1 MRRLFWK
8 ILLGFWL
15 TLLTVT
21 ILVAAFSYFYFVR
34 QLHGPGEIAEGR
46 RVAPLLESVANSLQS
61 SGSAGL
67 DPLVH
72 NWPRF
77 ITNQLMVVDESGREI
92 LGHPLPQ
99 AVREEAKN
107 QLARHVPPEEKDAR
121 EVLAPDKHRYLVF
134 VLANVARHGPPHLLH
149 GPPLQLLVGITLA
162 GLLFSSALAWYLT
175 RPLKTLSQ
183 AFANVADGKLDTRV
197 GPQMGKRRD
206 EIADLGADFDR
217 MAERL
222 KSLVSA
228 QRQLLH
234 DVSHELRSPLGRL
247 QLAVGLA
254 RQQPERIASSLDR
267 IELEAS
273 RLDSLVGEILTI
285 SRLEANGEQQWDEYF
300 DLYELI
306 DSVVADARFEADN
319 AGVALSLE
327 QQDGSAEALMHGR
340 AELMHRAL
348 ENILRN
354 ALKYSKSGDTVTLR
368 MNHSPA
374 QDEMSIRIMDQGP
387 GVPGEQLA
395 TIFEPFVRLSE
406 GRSGSGYGLGLA
418 IAKRAVIAHHGSI
431 AASNLAQGGLCITI
445 TLPLHAL

>member
-1 MRRLFWK
+1 VRRLFWK

-15 TLLTVT
+15 TLLTVAL
-21 ILVAAFSYFYFVR
+21 LVGAFSYFYFVVR
-34 QLHGPGEIAEGR
+34 LHGPGELAEGR
-46 RVAPLLESVANSLQS
+46 RVAPLVSTVANSLQS
-61 SGSAGL
+61 GGRAGL
-67 DPLVH
+67 VTLEK

-77 ITNQLMVVDESGREI
+77 ILNQLMVVDEHGHDL
-92 LGHPLPQ
+92 LGHPLPE
-99 AVREEAKN
+99 AVLEEAKN
-107 QLARHVPPEEKDAR
+107 QLARHDPPDEQGVR
-121 EVLAPDKHRYLVF
+121 EVITPDGQRYLVF

-149 GPPLQLLVGITLA
+149 GPPLQLLIGITLA
-162 GLLFSSALAWYLT
+162 GLLFSAALAWYLT

-206 EIADLGADFDR
+206 EIADLGSDFDR

-254 RQQPERIASSLDR
+254 RQQPERIAASLDR

-273 RLDSLVGEILTI
+273 RLDALVGEILTI
-285 SRLEANGEQQWDEYF
+285 SRLEANGEHHWDEYF
-300 DLYELI
+300 DLYELV

-327 QQDGSAEALMHGR
+327 QQDGSAEALMRGR
-340 AELMHRAL
+340 AELMHSAL

-354 ALKYSKSGDTVTLR
+354 ALKFSKSGDTVTLR
-368 MNHSPA
+368 MSRKAEP
-374 QDEMSIRIMDQGP
+374 DEMVIRIMDQGP
-387 GVPGEQLA
+387 GVPAEQLS

-418 IAKRAVIAHHGSI
+418 IARRAVIAHHGSI
-431 AASNLAQGGLCITI
+431 VASNLAQGGLCVTI

>member
-1 MRRLFWK
+1 VRRLFWK

-15 TLLTVT
+15 TLLTVAL
-21 ILVAAFSYFYFVR
+21 LVGAFSYFYFVVR
-34 QLHGPGEIAEGR
+34 LHGPGELAEGR
-46 RVAPLLESVANSLQS
+46 RVAPLVSTVANSLQA
-61 SGSAGL
+61 GGRAGL
-67 DPLVH
+67 ATLEK

-77 ITNQLMVVDESGREI
+77 ILNQLMVVDEQGHDL
-92 LGHPLPQ
+92 LGHPLSET
-99 AVREEAKN
+99 VLEEAKN
-107 QLARHVPPEEKDAR
+107 QLARNEPPDEQGVR
-121 EVLAPDKHRYLVF
+121 EVITPDGQRYLVF

-149 GPPLQLLVGITLA
+149 GPPLQLLIGITLA
-162 GLLFSSALAWYLT
+162 GLLFSAALAWYLT

-183 AFANVADGKLDTRV
+183 AFANVAAGKLDTRV

-217 MAERL
+217 MAEQL

-254 RQQPERIASSLDR
+254 RQQPERIATSLDR

-285 SRLEANGEQQWDEYF
+285 SRLEANGEQHWDEYF
-300 DLYELI
+300 DLYELV

-327 QQDGSAEALMHGR
+327 QQDGSAEALMRGR
-340 AELMHRAL
+340 AELMHSAL

-354 ALKYSKSGDTVTLR
+354 ALKFSKSGDTVTLR
-368 MNHSPA
+368 MSRKAEP
-374 QDEMSIRIMDQGP
+374 DEMVIRIMDQGP
-387 GVPGEQLA
+387 GVPAEQLN

-418 IAKRAVIAHHGSI
+418 IARRAVIAHHGSI
-431 AASNLAQGGLCITI
+431 GASNLAQGGLCVTI